1 MAELIRIF
9 GAQHHC
15 QIETVPFLTGEAFLS
30 AFEEGSFFA
39 IFMDIY
45 AACRQLVHPCIP
57 DLKHRL
63 YAGCLLL
70 PRI

>member
-45 AACRQLVHPCIP
+45 MDGMDGIATALRMQ
-57 DLKHRL
+57 
-63 YAGCLLL
+63 
-70 PRI
+70 